1 MKEAL
6 LEVRNLT
13 KFFPVSK
20 GIFGK
25 AREWLRAVHN
35 VSFLLYSGETLGLVG
50 ESGCGK
56 STTRKL
62 LLRLLEPDTGEVLLR
77 DQGEWINIFQLPPKK
92 LRELRKRMQV
102 VFQDPYASL
111 DPKWRVGDIISE
123 PLRIHGIG
131 TREQQREKV
140 MELMELVGLR
150 SEHYYRYPHEFSGGQ
165 RQRVGIAR
173 ALALQPELIIA
184 DEPVSALDVSI
195 QAQVINMFKD
205 LQEKFGLTYIF
216 IAHDLGVVKHICDR
230 VGVMYLGKI
239 VELAPTDELFSNPRH
254 PYTKGLISSIPV
266 PDPKS
271 KRQLKLLEGE
281 VPSPINPPEGCS
293 FHPRCQNVRD
303 ICRKQDPPLLK
314 LDSGHE
320 VSCHLYTLNSNN
332 QVSGGE

>member
-1 MKEAL
+1 MMKEAL

-13 KFFPVSK
+13 KYFPVSK

-25 AREWLRAVHN
+25 PREWLRAVHN
-35 VSFLLYSGETLGLVG
+35 VSFILYSGETLGLVG

-62 LLRLLEPDTGEVLLR
+62 LLRLLESDTGEVLFR

-239 VELAPTDELFSNPRH
+239 VEMAPTDELFSNPRH

-303 ICRKQDPPLLK
+303 ICRKQDPPLLE

-320 VSCHLYTLNSNN
+320 VSCHLYT
-332 QVSGGE
+332 